1 MVLRRTQISK
11 SFWRVNQNIK
21 APTLRVIGPDGRQM
35 GVFSL
40 QEALVKAQEEN
51 LDLVEIAPHANPPVA
66 KIIEFAKFK
75 YREEKREREAK
86 KKEKKGSEQK
96 EIWFSPFMAGNDYT
110 VKAGRV
116 KEFLKEGYKVRVAVR
131 FKGQQMGHKEA
142 GYKIVKK
149 LEEDTKDVGKIEQ
162 QPKFLGRQL
171 MTTLTPVK

>member
-1 MVLRRTQISK
+1 M
-11 SFWRVNQNIK
+11 
-21 APTLRVIGPDGRQM
+21 
-35 GVFSL
+35 
-40 QEALVKAQEEN
+40 QEALAKAQKES

-75 YREEKREREAK
+75 YREGKKEREVK

-96 EIWFSPFMAGNDYT
+96 EVWFSPFMAGNDYA

-116 KEFLKEGYKVRVAVR
+116 KEFLKEGYKVRIAVR

-142 GYKIVKK
+142 GYAIVKR
-149 LEEDTKDVGKIEQ
+149 LEEDAKEVGQIEQ

-171 MTTLTPVK
+171 MMGLTPVK